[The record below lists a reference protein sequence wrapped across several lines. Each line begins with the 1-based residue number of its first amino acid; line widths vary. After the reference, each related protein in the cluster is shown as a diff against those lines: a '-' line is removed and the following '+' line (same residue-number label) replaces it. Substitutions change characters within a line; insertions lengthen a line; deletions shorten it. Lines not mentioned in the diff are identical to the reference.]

1 MSQAVTQAVI
11 EPTKANPVWGTG
23 RRKSAVARV
32 RLQPGDGKIVVNERE
47 VNAYFTEEK
56 DRRSVLS
63 PLVATGAKTYNVAV
77 RVAGGGTSGQADAV
91 KLGIARAL
99 LKADP
104 SRKQVLAEGKF
115 LTRDPRMKERKKYGQ
130 KGARKRF
137 QFSKR

>member
-1 MSQAVTQAVI
+1 VTQAAAI

-32 RLQPGDGKIVVNERE
+32 RLLPGDGKITVNDRDFT
-47 VNAYFTEEK
+47 VYFPTEK
-56 DRRSVLS
+56 DRRSVQS
-63 PLVATGAKTYNVAV
+63 PIVATGVKTYNVAV
-77 RVAGGGTSGQADAV
+77 RVNGGGISGQADAV

-99 LKADP
+99 LKIDP
-104 SRKQVLAEGKF
+104 AHKQVLAEGKF

>member
-1 MSQAVTQAVI
+1 MTQAAPEI
-11 EPTKANPVWGTG
+11 TKAHPLWGTG
-23 RRKSAVARV
+23 RRKTAVARV
-32 RLQPGDGKIVVNERE
+32 RFLPGEGKIVVNKRTVE
-47 VNAYFTEEK
+47 AFFTEEK

-63 PLVATGAKTYNVAV
+63 PLVATGTLKTYDIFI
-77 RVAGGGTSGQADAV
+77 RVNGGGITGQADAV

-99 LKADP
+99 RQADP
-104 SRKQVLAEGKF
+104 SYEQALREGKF